1 MEQTTLSAVLENA
14 ANLGTSVILNE
25 YLKEI
30 DQAEPA
36 EKSRLLE
43 KIAVLMLTQYPITY
57 EA

>member
-14 ANLGTSVILNE
+14 ANLGASVILNE

-30 DQAEPA
+30 DEAEPT
-36 EKSRLLE
+36 EKPLLLE
-43 KIAVLMLTQYPITY
+43 QVATLMLTQPITI